1 MKDSEEERGGGS
13 PVARGLCDVLQLPPL
28 QLGAVGTPV
37 RVSGAAGALIS
48 PETDRVLLKSSYM
61 NIFSTLSK
69 KTCSRLLPRGSC
81 RSFANFQ
88 PELRVISHK
97 S

>member
-37 RVSGAAGALIS
+37 RVSGAAGALSS
-48 PETDRVLLKSSYM
+48 PE
-61 NIFSTLSK
+61 IGPSK
-69 KTCSRLLPRGSC
+69 YCT
-81 RSFANFQ
+81 FA
-88 PELRVISHK
+88 LYL
-97 S
+97 